1 MKEKILDFI
10 KKTVP
15 VILVIG
21 VIAFIYTRI
30 GCPARYF
37 FGICCPGCGMT
48 RAAFSILQLDFAAAL
63 RYNPSI
69 FVLPVAF
76 IVFLFRKKIPK
87 NVQNILLGVGMS
99 IFCGVYLYR
108 LLTGS
113 EYVYIDF
120 DRGLVFQILKD
131 IMEKIK

>member
-1 MKEKILDFI
+1 MKEKILDFD

-48 RAAFSILQLDFAAAL
+48 RAAFSILKLDFAAAL

-76 IVFLFRKKIPK
+76 IVFLFRKKIPRTFK
-87 NVQNILLGVGMS
+87 LYCWVWVCLS
-99 IFCGVYLYR
+99 FAECIFTDY
-108 LLTGS
+108 
-113 EYVYIDF
+113 
-120 DRGLVFQILKD
+120 
-131 IMEKIK
+131 